1 MGRRKLIN
9 VEPFETGWYVS
20 SRYQYINKEGKKVF
34 TEWFIV
40 SPVECV
46 DNEKSCIEL
55 CDYNKELVKNMD
67 KSLKIIHEYK
77 PMYINEENDPTIEIR
92 SILKSYKEKDIKKSK
107 KQANGNHR
115 QPV

>member
-1 MGRRKLIN
+1 
-9 VEPFETGWYVS
+9 
-20 SRYQYINKEGKKVF
+20 
-34 TEWFIV
+34 
-40 SPVECV
+40 
-46 DNEKSCIEL
+46 
-55 CDYNKELVKNMD
+55 MD